1 MKKCNIP
8 VLLFALLSFGG
19 VYAQDRDASP
29 AGVPTDGVHIRDPFV
44 LADPSDGT
52 YYMYGT
58 TRGDGFDVF
67 SSRDLKTW
75 QGPRAIFRR
84 TPDFWGDQC
93 FWAAECH
100 VYKGK
105 YYLFATVRG
114 AADSLLGT
122 AVFVADSPKGP
133 FREHSK
139 GRLTPRTW
147 QALDGTLY
155 VDGKGNPWMVFCH
168 EWTQL
173 GDGTVEAVRLSRDL
187 KKTVGKPATLFRA
200 SSAPWVRP
208 HTPGNYVTDGPF
220 LYRNRKGELLMLWSS
235 FGDRGYAIGVARS
248 QSGEVAGPWLQM
260 PEALFA
266 RDGGH
271 GMLFRTF
278 DGELL
283 LSIHR
288 PNVPPDERPR
298 FFRVE
303 EKADGSLCLV
313 EKQAE

>member
-1 MKKCNIP
+1 MWEE
-8 VLLFALLSFGG
+8 A
-19 VYAQDRDASP
+19 ASQ
-29 AGVPTDGVHIRDPFV
+29 R
-44 LADPSDGT
+44 
-52 YYMYGT
+52 GT
-58 TRGDGFDVF
+58 TILRAERPV
-67 SSRDLKTW
+67 
-75 QGPRAIFRR
+75 GP
-84 TPDFWGDQC
+84 
-93 FWAAECH
+93 
-100 VYKGK
+100 Y
-105 YYLFATVRG
+105 
-114 AADSLLGT
+114 
-122 AVFVADSPKGP
+122 
-133 FREHSK
+133 REYAK
-139 GRLTPRTW
+139 GRVTPEEW
-147 QALDGTLY
+147 GALDGTLY
-155 VDGKGNPWMVFCH
+155 LDGQGDPWMVFCH

-173 GDGTVEAVRLSRDL
+173 GDGTVEAVRLSRNL
-187 KKTVGKPATLFRA
+187 KKAVGKPATLFRA